1 MVSANK
7 SQLKDFGIH
16 PGGMQWPEKLP
27 VIGRNLSRST
37 ISLNHLLPLPTK
49 PNKNWLMA
57 ATRFRLL
64 QSRIYWRIT
73 GLIIKWSL
81 HFFSFIMIRC
91 VSLSERSMPRVPM
104 NSMRP
109 VCSICDRSFYGNME
123 RKIFR
128 LKNWITNLLSSIP
141 FGSERFRIAVTI
153 RRWSTWGIFKKIV
166 LACVKKKWLSSDPF
180 VDFKFKKN
188 KVKKLAD

>member
-1 MVSANK
+1 VAGKATDNREESK
-7 SQLKDFGIH
+7 
-16 PGGMQWPEKLP
+16 
-27 VIGRNLSRST
+27 
-37 ISLNHLLPLPTK
+37 SLNHLLPLSTK

-64 QSRIYWRIT
+64 QSRIYWRVT

-91 VSLSERSMPRVPM
+91 VSLSERSMPRVTM